1 MENETLNKQ
10 EKYKNINQN
19 EFGKEVLE
27 ASKNSLI
34 VVDFWAPW
42 CGPCKD
48 LGPRI
53 EKAVGL
59 SKGKAKLVKINI
71 DENQEI
77 AAQLQIQSIPTV
89 FAFKNAKLVNA
100 FQGSIPENEIIK
112 FIEKGLG
119 EKLEANLE
127 EKIKEA
133 RDFFNKEMFKESNDI
148 VEEIISSDSQN
159 PEAFELLIKNNTS
172 LGNLDIAKEII
183 DSLDEEMNK
192 NQNVQSAINAF
203 NLANDSGNIS
213 EDELFSLI
221 EKDPL
226 NILNNKKLSDVYFNK
241 KEYDKAFALILDL
254 YIKIKKEKK
263 NEVKSILIGYFDI
276 LGPTHEKTKET
287 RRKLSSLIF
296 S

>member
-1 MENETLNKQ
+1 MRCATALRSVARSGARRQWSQWLRSAQCSASRAERRGQSSPKI
-10 EKYKNINQN
+10 KHIKS
-19 EFGKEVLE
+19 FWKEVLE

-53 EKAVGL
+53 EKAVEL

-89 FAFKNAKLVNA
+89 FAFKDAKLVNA

-133 RDFFNKEMFKESNDI
+133 RDLFNKEMFKESNDI

-159 PEAFELLIKNNTS
+159 PEAFELLIKNNIS

-192 NQNVQSAINAF
+192 NQNVQSAIM
-203 NLANDSGNIS
+203 
-213 EDELFSLI
+213 
-221 EKDPL
+221 P
-226 NILNNKKLSDVYFNK
+226 
-241 KEYDKAFALILDL
+241 
-254 YIKIKKEKK
+254 
-263 NEVKSILIGYFDI
+263 SI
-276 LGPTHEKTKET
+276 
-287 RRKLSSLIF
+287 
-296 S
+296 